1 MNNDFNKACEKT
13 LEYEGGYTD
22 GKNQIK
28 DEATNMGIRQSIL
41 DKYTK
46 DYPESNMPDNVRL
59 LTEIQVREIYK
70 TLYWDNT
77 RIPQIK
83 NERIRNAA
91 FDMNVMSGI
100 KNATITLQKA
110 IKDIGFNIVVDGA
123 LGENTLKALNNI
135 PIDKTDVFMVCLK
148 EQRLDFLRK
157 TRNWPTAKNGWLKR
171 TSKY

>member
-1 MNNDFNKACEKT
+1 MNNDFNKAYEKT

-28 DEATNMGIRQSIL
+28 DEATNMGITQSTL
-41 DKYTK
+41 AKYAK
-46 DYPESNMPDNVRL
+46 DYPESSMPDNVKD
-59 LTEIQVREIYK
+59 LTKSQVREIYK

-135 PIDKTDVFMVCLK
+135 PIDKTDGFMVRLK

-171 TSKY
+171 TNGY